1 MRAQSISFDTSKIAD
16 LLDGRAQGR
25 LRMSISMGVRD
36 SLATLWKV
44 HQNEVVGRGIGP
56 WGDAW
61 STRTGEA
68 KKSFHIDWERGALEG
83 AYGSELKRI
92 GVLEQGTQEALGGPL
107 KPKKGK
113 YLAIPT
119 AMARVGKGRAVA
131 PKDRSDLVFIQTLK
145 GQPLLVRPRAG
156 KKGGFDVMFIL
167 RRQVTIKPHPTLP
180 RAVERS
186 QAKADQIMLNAAS
199 NWMRG

>member
-25 LRMSISMGVRD
+25 LRDSISKGVRD
-36 SLATLWKV
+36 SLAVLQRTHKT
-44 HQNEVVGRGIGP
+44 EVIGRGIGP

-68 KKSFHIDWERGALEG
+68 TRSFHIDWTRGELEG
-83 AYGSELKRI
+83 AYGSELRRI

-107 KPKKGK
+107 RPKGR

-119 AMARVGKGRAVA
+119 RAARVGKGRAVW
-131 PKDRSDLVFIQTLK
+131 PRERDDLYFAKSEDGRAFLFQK
-145 GQPLLVRPRAG
+145 GTGRLMYV
-156 KKGGFDVMFIL
+156 L
-167 RRQVTIKPHPTLP
+167 RTEVTIKPHPTLP